1 MRTIAFAL
9 ALGYLVTVPA
19 LGQETYTLKRVFKE
33 GTERKYASKAVILPA
48 NGEEYR
54 LVVER
59 EDVEKCV
66 KVMPDGNAQLESR
79 ELKLTIRFN
88 DMDLL
93 TIRFNDMD
101 LPNPSEDPGMDKM
114 LVSPR
119 NDILKM
125 ETSNTEDDMG
135 LRLGRAIQVVYPEK
149 PVGVGQA
156 WKHEPKADEKGGLR
170 GGTADTKLLA
180 IETVNGVKCA
190 KLEHKYV
197 EKPFNA
203 DKGKVQAELIVWVD
217 LSNGELVKMTGKVTG
232 MVVDMGGSD
241 TELRMDVTG
250 EYVPAKGAV

>member
-1 MRTIAFAL
+1 MRTIAICI
-9 ALGYLVTVPA
+9 ALGYLVAVPA

-33 GTERKYASKAVILPA
+33 GTERKYASKAIILPA
-48 NGEEYR
+48 RGEEYR

-66 KVMPDGNAQLESR
+66 KVTPDGNAQLESR
-79 ELKLTIRFN
+79 ELKLTMKFN
-88 DMDLL
+88 DME
-93 TIRFNDMD
+93 
-101 LPNPSEDPGMDKM
+101 LPNPSEEPGTDKM

-149 PVGVGQA
+149 PVAVGQA
-156 WKHEPKADEKGGLR
+156 WKYEPKADEKGGLR

-180 IETVNGVKCA
+180 IETVNGVQCA

-197 EKPFNA
+197 EKPFGT
-203 DKGKVQAELIVWVD
+203 DKGKVQAELTVWID
-217 LSNGELVKMTGKVTG
+217 LSNGEMVKLTGKVSG
-232 MVVDMGGSD
+232 MVVDMGGDD
-241 TELRMDVTG
+241 TELRMEVTG
-250 EYVPAKGAV
+250 EYVPNKT